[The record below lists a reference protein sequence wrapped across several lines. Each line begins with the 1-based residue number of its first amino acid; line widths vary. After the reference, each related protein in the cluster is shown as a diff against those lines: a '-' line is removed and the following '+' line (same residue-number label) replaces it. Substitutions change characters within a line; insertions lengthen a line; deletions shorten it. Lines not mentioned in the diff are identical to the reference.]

1 MLRLVLIWKIVINP
15 IFALANDMSFLDIHS
30 SKLVFD
36 RQNKKAIF
44 TGNVVMH
51 FKEITLITDQVIFLF
66 LDNNKSKIKEI
77 IFPEKIKAIKKSGND
92 ESIIISDHANY
103 RMLEEKLTLKGN
115 VILSDKD
122 GIVSGNEVLY
132 YGKLK
137 NVMLDA

>member
-1 MLRLVLIWKIVINP
+1 MLRFVLIWKIVINP

-103 RMLEEKLTLKGN
+103 RMLEEKLTLRG
-115 VILSDKD
+115 
-122 GIVSGNEVLY
+122 
-132 YGKLK
+132 
-137 NVMLDA
+137 